1 MVLADWPA
9 DDSLANYLTQVDN
22 EVDTRAFALSNV
34 LAPSETCRERNAS
47 PNKWTAQGKGGRNM
61 LIKFQIIIGILSLVL
76 LLVTFEL
83 IRKGR
88 LREEYSIL
96 WLFTGGVTLVFS
108 FWPQFFLSQFLTR
121 ITGLYYLSTVVVIAF
136 LFLLLIVL
144 HFSVVVS
151 KLTDRNKELAQRHAL
166 LELDFKEFKRRY
178 LPPDAVSP

>member
-1 MVLADWPA
+1 
-9 DDSLANYLTQVDN
+9 
-22 EVDTRAFALSNV
+22 
-34 LAPSETCRERNAS
+34 
-47 PNKWTAQGKGGRNM
+47 M
-61 LIKFQIIIGILSLVL
+61 LINFQIIIGMLSLI
-76 LLVTFEL
+76 LLVFTFEL

-96 WLFTGGVTLVFS
+96 WLSTGGVTLLFS
-108 FWPQFFLSQFLTR
+108 FWPQFFLSQFITR

-151 KLTDRNKELAQRHAL
+151 KLTDRSKELAQRYAL
-166 LELDFKEFKRRY
+166 LEHEFKELKRRY

>member
-1 MVLADWPA
+1 
-9 DDSLANYLTQVDN
+9 
-22 EVDTRAFALSNV
+22 
-34 LAPSETCRERNAS
+34 
-47 PNKWTAQGKGGRNM
+47 M
-61 LIKFQIIIGILSLVL
+61 LIKSQIIIGILSFIL
-76 LLVTFEL
+76 LLGTFEL

-96 WLFTGGVTLVFS
+96 WLFTGGVTLIFS
-108 FWPQFFLSQFLTR
+108 FWPQFILSRFLTR

-166 LELDFKEFKRRY
+166 LELEFKELKRRT
-178 LPPDAVSP
+178 LPPEPVSP